1 MSATGNAWTTAW
13 RMLSPKTT
21 HTDSRYSFKVSVA
34 AMQRQC
40 RDNHA
45 TWLKHEKAA
54 GGILYMQ
61 SWDFKGWPV
70 QCPGM
75 CL

>member
-13 RMLSPKTT
+13 RMLSPMERTLT
-21 HTDSRYSFKVSVA
+21 ADSLLKVSVA
-34 AMQRQC
+34 EMKRSC

-54 GGILYMQ
+54 GGILCMQ
-61 SWDFKGWPV
+61 SWYFKGWPV